1 MTKITK
7 RLDEREN
14 PSVPS
19 KMSSIPFHSQFK
31 GKSVP
36 NKKDMYGSRRGVEEE
51 VSDTKTAAGNV
62 STDKGGKAATSVI
75 VHGTVH
81 QGQQFKQN
89 APFHW

>member
-1 MTKITK
+1 MK
-7 RLDEREN
+7 EN
-14 PSVPS
+14 
-19 KMSSIPFHSQFK
+19 
-31 GKSVP
+31 
-36 NKKDMYGSRRGVEEE
+36 GSRRGVEEE
-51 VSDTKTAAGNV
+51 VSGTKTAAGNV